1 VKKNSLIKIAFGS
14 VPKDGGTYSFYY
26 TLRKEILKYNIV
38 MYCVSVGKEQS
49 ELWMKSYADE
59 NCVLLAKNTYN
70 VKKQSEEFVNW
81 CIFKKIN
88 VVIGVNSEAILSS
101 IPHLP
106 KNIRV
111 ISRCAN
117 AFDHGYRITLSGGRR
132 VQSVIALTPK
142 LYNDLNEI
150 YGVKKSDL
158 SLIPNGVPKNLYKQA
173 SKKVRGAK
181 KHLKLAFLGRLE
193 HNQKGIMHIPEIV
206 KELDKL
212 AIDYK
217 LTIAGKGKE
226 EKKLKK
232 VLEKNIL
239 NRKIS
244 LIGQVAKKDIPK
256 FFSDVDIYLFPSHFE
271 GCPNSLLE
279 AKMAGC
285 LCIAWKIEGI
295 TDYII
300 DDKKNGYLFKRGD
313 YKGISILI
321 KKLSSDRKLI
331 NRICEESIKDAIKR
345 FDISITAKSYYKNIV
360 SVLAKESS
368 DTEVRDWK
376 EFKPDEN
383 FRQTGDGIISRNF
396 KVKLKRLLN
405 IK

>member
-1 VKKNSLIKIAFGS
+1 MFL
-14 VPKDGGTYSFYY
+14 
-26 TLRKEILKYNIV
+26 
-38 MYCVSVGKEQS
+38 
-49 ELWMKSYADE
+49 
-59 NCVLLAKNTYN
+59 
-70 VKKQSEEFVNW
+70 
-81 CIFKKIN
+81 KKIN
-88 VVIGVNSEAILSS
+88 IVIGVNSEAILSS

-132 VQSVIALTPK
+132 IQSVIALTPK

-212 AIDYK
+212 GVDYK

-256 FFSDVDIYLFPSHFE
+256 FFSDVDIYLFPSH
-271 GCPNSLLE
+271 LK
-279 AKMAGC
+279 AV
-285 LCIAWKIEGI
+285 
-295 TDYII
+295 
-300 DDKKNGYLFKRGD
+300 
-313 YKGISILI
+313 LI
-321 KKLSSDRKLI
+321 P
-331 NRICEESIKDAIKR
+331 
-345 FDISITAKSYYKNIV
+345 F
-360 SVLAKESS
+360 
-368 DTEVRDWK
+368 
-376 EFKPDEN
+376 
-383 FRQTGDGIISRNF
+383 
-396 KVKLKRLLN
+396 
-405 IK
+405 